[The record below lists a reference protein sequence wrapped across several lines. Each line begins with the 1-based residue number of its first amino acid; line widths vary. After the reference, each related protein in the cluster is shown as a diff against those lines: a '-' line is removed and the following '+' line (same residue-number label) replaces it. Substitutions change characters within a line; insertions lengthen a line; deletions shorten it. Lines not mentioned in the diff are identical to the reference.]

1 MDLEG
6 EACGC
11 GQSEASPSYLS
22 LLQGSLNQGPAAV
35 VSLAWQTASR
45 RKSLSSLCSSP
56 VWAAVHSCAHT
67 QPHPLWPSAC
77 DSPVHLGRC
86 CPVGKSR
93 PPPPGCHNLL
103 LVWERGT
110 GCMLPS
116 GRCGTISVTCSWY
129 PGLGFLPVPASR
141 CEELQS
147 HTPLPPPPCL

>member
-93 PPPPGCHNLL
+93 PPPRVPQSSISLGERYRVYAPLWQVWDYKRDLQLVPWPGFSSC
-103 LVWERGT
+103 
-110 GCMLPS
+110 
-116 GRCGTISVTCSWY
+116 
-129 PGLGFLPVPASR
+129 
-141 CEELQS
+141 
-147 HTPLPPPPCL
+147 PCLKM